1 MFHHK
6 ITCINYFQQM
16 LGEALKKNAKK
27 FHVLLVLYK
36 VVCLSLG
43 KLVCRYRCIFPPKIE
58 NSTICIYL
66 FLAILFVY
74 VRISAVCHKIP
85 L

>member
-1 MFHHK
+1 MFCLSYIK
-6 ITCINYFQQM
+6 LC
-16 LGEALKKNAKK
+16 
-27 FHVLLVLYK
+27 
-36 VVCLSLG
+36 VCLWESESA
-43 KLVCRYRCIFPPKIE
+43 RYRCIFSPKIE